1 MKEDPTPE
9 MEDQEEVVKDGEQE
23 EVVEDGE

>member
-9 MEDQEEVVKDGEQE
+9 MEDQEKVVEDGEQE